1 MTDVMI
7 SDEAGADV
15 DGVASDNVE
24 EGGIKDDSV
33 TVDEAGADVDGTAA
47 EDADED
53 DDAITC
59 PSPL

>member
-24 EGGIKDDSV
+24 EGGIKDDCEMDLPFALFGVLSTSGEQV
-33 TVDEAGADVDGTAA
+33 
-47 EDADED
+47 
-53 DDAITC
+53 
-59 PSPL
+59 